1 MSVTVDPARYEM
13 FRHRLYYIL
22 EEGRIAIGMVSG
34 SPIVVEGGESMCS
47 FYDADGTAILTACGL
62 LLHSTGCRD
71 AILHALENYSQ
82 DPGIH
87 DGDQFFYNDPYI
99 AATHVYDMI
108 VVKPIFA
115 DNELVAWVGTM
126 MHTGDTGGVL
136 RGSASEIF
144 HEGIRF
150 SGIKIVEDGKL
161 RKDVF
166 LNITQQCRDPN
177 YVGLDLKAK
186 VAANNVCAR
195 HYLGLVEKYGREF
208 VQAAGKK
215 IIADSESMARDKL
228 KQLPDGVWRSRCYHF
243 AAERGKKERRPFKIA
258 CAMTKTGD
266 RLTFDLTGSS
276 SQNQDHL
283 NATRFCSWS
292 GIFEALAATLFWDVP
307 WNGGMVAPVELITPE
322 ASVVNCKFPAACG
335 LGTVVAYLV
344 TYVAHECI
352 SRLLYSAGLKDD
364 VSASWRAY
372 GVGTSQG
379 WGGHN
384 QHGGVI
390 GQQLYEQFAGGTGAT
405 PYRDGVH
412 TGGALRNPQ
421 AQMTDVELTEMTYPF
436 LYFSRNHAVGSGGY
450 GKFMGGMGLESLK
463 VVYGTTDLSITGDAV
478 QSGAMPGGWG
488 LFGGYP
494 SAMVES
500 AMFETGGIG
509 RFIATG
515 VYPTTC
521 RPDAGGRDLGKIYQ
535 PRGPF
540 ERVAVNQYE
549 LMLTRTS
556 PGSGYGDYLQRD
568 PLLVVR
574 DVENEVI
581 SRDTAD
587 NIFGVIFGEN
597 GKVNLKATAAK
608 RRQLNKERLAE
619 ATTPA
624 KKAKPL
630 AVDRTKPGVMIHESL
645 ELGIDGKH
653 VRCVHCGASFG
664 TVSENYK
671 LYAARRTRPVP
682 QDGNITPLRPDVVFQ
697 EYLCPGCGVLLQ
709 VDNWCPKL
717 DGDEPLW
724 DIEIK
729 EKING
734 GNKRKRDHGTH
745 R

>member
-1 MSVTVDPARYEM
+1 MNIKVDPARYEM

-71 AILHALENYSQ
+71 AIVHALQNYSA
-82 DPGIH
+82 DPGVS

-115 DNELVAWVGTM
+115 AGQLIAWVGTM

-136 RGSASEIF
+136 RGGASEIF

-150 SGIKIVEDGKL
+150 SGVKIVEGGKF

-166 LNITQQCRDPN
+166 LNITRQCRDPN

-195 HYLGLVEKYGREF
+195 HYLGLVDKYGHDF
-208 VQAAGKK
+208 VRAAGKK
-215 IIADSESMARDKL
+215 IIQDSESMARDKL
-228 KQLPDGVWRSRCYHF
+228 KRLPDGVWRSRCYHF
-243 AAERGKKERRPFKIA
+243 AAERGRKERKPFKIA
-258 CAMTKTGD
+258 CAMTKQGD
-266 RLTFDLTGSS
+266 SLIFDLTGSS
-276 SQNQDHL
+276 GQNQDHL

-292 GIFEALAATLFWDVP
+292 GIFEALASTLFWDVP
-307 WNGGMVAPVELITPE
+307 WNGGMVAPVGLVTPE
-322 ASVVNCKFPAACG
+322 ASVVNCKYPAACG
-335 LGTVVAYLV
+335 LGTVIAYLV
-344 TYVAHECI
+344 TYAAHECI
-352 SRLLYSAGLKDD
+352 SKMLFAAGLTDD

-421 AQMTDVELTEMTYPF
+421 AQMTDVELTEMNYPF
-436 LYFSRNHAVGSGGY
+436 LYFSRNHMTDSGGH
-450 GKFMGGMGLESLK
+450 GKFVGGMGLESLK
-463 VVYGTTDLSITGDAV
+463 MVYGTRDLSITGDSA

-500 AMFETGGIG
+500 DMFETGGIEAFVSG
-509 RFIATG
+509 RC
-515 VYPTTC
+515 YPTAALAYA
-521 RPDAGGRDLGKIYQ
+521 RNQGSGKLYQ
-535 PRGPF
+535 AKGPF
-540 ERVAVNQYE
+540 ERVAVNE
-549 LMLTRTS
+549 FDIMLTRTS
-556 PGSGYGDYLQRD
+556 PGSGYGDPLERD
-568 PLLVVR
+568 PGLVAR
-574 DVENEVI
+574 DVQNSVVSREV
-581 SRDTAD
+581 AGAG
-587 NIFGVIFGEN
+587 FGVVFDRAGR
-597 GKVNLKATAAK
+597 VNSQRTEA
-608 RRQLNKERLAE
+608 RRRRMRRERLVA
-619 ATTPA
+619 AAAPRKKTVAPA
-624 KKAKPL
+624 STDSKFL
-630 AVDRTKPGVMIHESL
+630 LRVHQSVDLTMKGRL
-645 ELGIDGKH
+645 
-653 VRCVHCGASFG
+653 RCRHCGQSLGGAG
-664 TVSENYK
+664 DNYK
-671 LYAARRTRPVP
+671 LYAAYRTRPVP
-682 QDGNITPLRPDVVFQ
+682 QDGIISQVRPEIVFQ

-709 VDNWCPKL
+709 VDTWCPKI
-717 DGDEPLW
+717 DSEEPLW
-724 DIEIK
+724 DIQ
-729 EKING
+729 IN
-734 GNKRKRDHGTH
+734 RSSA
-745 R
+745 